1 MENFQQVLQKYTDQ
15 FEADKTF
22 TLILRLHHNVIKT
35 AIRRISLAYSRIS
48 LDDVA
53 KKLRLESP
61 ADAEFIIAKVY
72 IPCPLLELKFKPVR
86 RYRGFPCVR
95 VTSRKWNQSY
105 DAGFEHGFHG
115 LSHRASGFALT
126 ASSKIHFN
134 GTT

>member
-1 MENFQQVLQKYTDQ
+1 MYIILHILPDFDVHNHIFFSAVRSGDVENFQQVLQKYTDQ

-61 ADAEFIIAKVY
+61 ADAEFIIAKVCM
-72 IPCPLLELKFKPVR
+72 PCPLPFVGIEF
-86 RYRGFPCVR
+86 
-95 VTSRKWNQSY
+95 
-105 DAGFEHGFHG
+105 
-115 LSHRASGFALT
+115 
-126 ASSKIHFN
+126 
-134 GTT
+134 